1 MKVIIDISDEMYA
14 KIKTDYAPDGIC
26 KAIKNGVILPDTSK
40 NEAKIV
46 DLLKEYADK
55 HTLALECGGEYVW
68 QDDEAQEDAIE
79 LVGAIFDNL
88 MTEGEEEE

>member
-1 MKVIIDISDEMYA
+1 MKVIIDISEEMYA

-40 NEAKIV
+40 NEAEIV

-79 LVGAIFDNL
+79 LVGAIFDKL
-88 MTEGEEEE
+88 MTESEEEE

>member
-14 KIKTDYAPDGIC
+14 KIKTDYAPDGLC

-40 NEAKIV
+40 NEAEIV
-46 DLLKEYADK
+46 ALLKKYADK
-55 HTLALECGGEYVW
+55 HTLALECGGEYIW
-68 QDDEAQEDAIE
+68 QDDEAQTDAID
-79 LVGAIFDNL
+79 LVSDIFDNL

>member
-26 KAIKNGVILPDTSK
+26 KAIKKGVILPDTSK

-46 DLLKEYADK
+46 DLLKQYADK

-88 MTEGEEEE
+88 ITDGE